1 MFKHVIMA
9 VGPPGVDSTH
19 AMGPPSVHD
28 RGRWDRQRQ
37 TDNKIHRTLKL
48 GNIGSETTERR
59 WWAVEG
65 SPRGQWLSSVGPP
78 GVWQVHLASTT
89 AIDACHQE
97 VMKQTTC
104 MHHMVLGIQ
113 GPSCEDQCETSS
125 NMQ

>member
-89 AIDACHQE
+89 AIDAGHQE
-97 VMKQTTC
+97 VLKQTTC

-113 GPSCEDQCETSS
+113 GPS
-125 NMQ
+125 